1 MQTITVSIKGQ
12 YAMLAIILLE
22 TIVIG
27 LLAVWLSESRLIIN
41 CASLNLYG
49 INPTQ
54 FIKDHPQYT
63 KRLDRNHDGTA
74 CNRES

>member
-12 YAMLAIILLE
+12 YTMLAIILLE

-54 FIKDHPQYT
+54 FIKDHPQYVI
-63 KRLDRNHDGTA
+63 RLDHNHDGTA
-74 CNRES
+74 CNKAY

>member
-27 LLAVWLSESRLIIN
+27 LLAVWLSESQLIIN
-41 CASLNLYG
+41 CNSLNFYG
-49 INPTQ
+49 INATQ
-54 FIKDHPQYT
+54 FIKDHPSFTQ
-63 KRLDRNHDGTA
+63 RLDRDHNGIA
-74 CNRES
+74 CQ